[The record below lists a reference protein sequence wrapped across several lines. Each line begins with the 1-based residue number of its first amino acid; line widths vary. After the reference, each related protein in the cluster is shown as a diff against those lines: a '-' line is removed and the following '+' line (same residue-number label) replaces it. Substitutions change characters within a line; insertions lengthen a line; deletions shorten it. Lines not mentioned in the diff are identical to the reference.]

1 MVSSNVAAVTAPSNL
16 PTTFTVPTFHQTLAV
31 DDDLTMGE
39 SIVNARV
46 SAIENTV
53 TSLADSISTLLLQLQ
68 QNQVKQASSP
78 TVSPTGA
85 DEAIPPMGVQDST
98 VFLEGGSANGE

>member
-1 MVSSNVAAVTAPSNL
+1 MVSSNVAAITAPSNL

-39 SIVNARV
+39 SIVNACV
-46 SAIENTV
+46 SAIENTA

-85 DEAIPPMGVQDST
+85 SMPLKKNPRPLSQIVLPNV
-98 VFLEGGSANGE
+98 LHL